1 MEKVFET
8 ENVVLFE
15 SEGKIVGNVS
25 KEEAYQ
31 VLERA
36 GVEAL
41 QKLDFDT
48 ATRTVEIAAKVI
60 ENYEQRDIEE
70 SEEEEEDKIL
80 DTLLDIIRGAYEV
93 GMLDELFV
101 LTAMTHKLT
110 GKSVLDQ
117 IDQVHEQI
125 LKDKEG

>member
-1 MEKVFET
+1 M
-8 ENVVLFE
+8 
-15 SEGKIVGNVS
+15 
-25 KEEAYQ
+25 
-31 VLERA
+31 
-36 GVEAL
+36 
-41 QKLDFDT
+41 
-48 ATRTVEIAAKVI
+48 RTVGLAARVI

-125 LKDKEG
+125 LKDKKG